1 MTISKSASAFTLI
14 EILVVCFLSVIVLL
28 LMMQLML
35 PSVLLFK
42 SESSRS
48 EAQQN
53 VLILVHRLESQLV
66 NSQLASVT
74 ISPDDGAIAF
84 QQLVEAD
91 PFASD
96 TGKPK
101 QRDYFTI
108 YFYDATAQTV
118 YQKRWPPGPPS
129 FGPTYNFT
137 DATKPQRLSQ
147 AHLEQIC
154 STKTG
159 DERVVGR
166 HITTWEVNDDD
177 DDPFNLNPPLRL
189 TLTCSVEASGQG
201 RNRFEEFTMTSRITP
216 RNVVW

>member
-1 MTISKSASAFTLI
+1 MTTSRRAPGFTLI

-42 SESSRS
+42 TESSRS

-53 VLILVHRLESQLV
+53 VLILVHRLESQLN

-74 ISPDDGAIAF
+74 ILPDYGAISF

-96 TGKPK
+96 TGKPR
-101 QRDYFTI
+101 QQDSFTI
-108 YFYDATAQTV
+108 YFYDSTAQTV
-118 YQKRWPPGPPS
+118 YHKRWPPGPPN
-129 FGPTYNFT
+129 FGSTYDFS
-137 DATKPQRLSQ
+137 DATKPQRLTQ

-154 STKTG
+154 LTRTG

-166 HITTWEVNDDD
+166 HISTWEVDDD
-177 DDPFNLNPPLRL
+177 DNSPFNLNPPLRL

-201 RNRFEEFTMTSRITP
+201 RDRFEEFTMTSRITP